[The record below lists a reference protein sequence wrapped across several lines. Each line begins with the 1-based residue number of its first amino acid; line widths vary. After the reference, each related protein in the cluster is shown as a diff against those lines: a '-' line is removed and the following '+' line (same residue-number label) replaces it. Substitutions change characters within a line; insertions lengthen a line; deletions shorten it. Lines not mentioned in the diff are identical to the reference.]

1 MRKDVPK
8 PGRSPE
14 VDGLLRDGL
23 PDDLP
28 PEVEARMDERLDR
41 FLEDRRREAA
51 RTETLAERFLRALAG
66 LGRPL
71 LGNAAAVPVALAV
84 LLAGATLQWLGAP
97 PRSSGGLPRLAA
109 TVTIAWEIQHA
120 GAPRCEG
127 GGSLGDLAPGALS
140 GRVWR
145 DWTLV
150 RQEGSAS
157 TGARLLFRAL
167 DEPAFYELST
177 DPGSFRPR
185 RLRRLEVSPS
195 ATPGAPVDGCEWP
208 PAAGG
213 PATTEGR
220 TP

>member
-1 MRKDVPK
+1 MRKDVPE

-14 VDGLLRDGL
+14 VDDLLRREL

-28 PEVEARMDERLDR
+28 PAVEARLAARVDR
-41 FLEDRRREAA
+41 FLADRRREAA
-51 RTETLAERFLRALAG
+51 RPATLGERLLSLVAAA
-66 LGRPL
+66 RPL
-71 LGNAAAVPVALAV
+71 LDGRAGVLAATALLVAGV
-84 LLAGATLQWLGAP
+84 SFQWVGAFRTG
-97 PRSSGGLPRLAA
+97 SGPLPRLSA

-145 DWTLV
+145 DWALV

-213 PATTEGR
+213 PETTEGR
-220 TP
+220 TQ